1 MKIVTIR
8 PKPADPDFV
17 LVLLEGHA
25 EFPIRR
31 AKLPVFRRFRNVAQ
45 HRLGIVL
52 DDMPQDQWQQMLN
65 AAGGAR

>member
-1 MKIVTIR
+1 VRIISIR

-31 AKLPVFRRFRNVAQ
+31 AKLRVFKRFRNVANY
-45 HRLGIVL
+45 RLGVLL
-52 DDMPQDQWQQMLN
+52 DDMTQDQWAQILN
-65 AAGGAR
+65 AAGGAS

>member
-31 AKLPVFRRFRNVAQ
+31 AKLPVFKKFRNVANY
-45 HRLGIVL
+45 RFGVLL
-52 DDMPQDQWQQMLN
+52 DDMTQDQWAQMLN
-65 AAGGAR
+65 AAGGVK